1 MILAHHLIY
10 SAYGF
15 WLPNDP
21 RGSESSF
28 VRNEMLREFGPA
40 TKVHEHE
47 FVARKPHDRA
57 RRLAAKTAL
66 EYAPVRFNGVQ
77 ARAVAVGF
85 LNCVWRSNVTIWA
98 CAVLPDHVHLVVA
111 AHHRHNV
118 EVLANQ
124 LKGEATKKLLAE
136 GVHPFQDIKVYRD
149 RPPPCFARKWWV
161 IFKDNDES
169 VVNAIRYVERN
180 PIKAGFQ
187 EQVWRCA
194 TPYPGTYQPARAN
207 K

>member
-21 RGSESSF
+21 RGSESDF
-28 VRNEMLREFGPA
+28 VRNELLREFGPA

-57 RRLAAKTAL
+57 KRLAAKAAL
-66 EYAPVRFNGVQ
+66 EYSPVRFTGVQ
-77 ARAVAVGF
+77 ARAIALGF
-85 LNCVWRSNVTIWA
+85 GNSVQKSSVTIWA

-111 AHHRHNV
+111 AHRLRI
-118 EVLANQ
+118 ETLANL
-124 LKGEATKKLLAE
+124 LKGEATKQLLAD
-136 GVHPFQDIKVYRD
+136 GTHPFQNVRVYRD

-161 IFKDNDES
+161 IYKDDEES

-180 PIKAGFQ
+180 PLKAGLPAQRWSFVVPHP
-187 EQVWRCA
+187 E
-194 TPYPGTYQPARAN
+194 PYRP
-207 K
+207 KHEKS

>member
-28 VRNEMLREFGPA
+28 VRNEILREFGPA

-47 FVARKPHDRA
+47 FVAHKPHDRA
-57 RRLAAKTAL
+57 KRLAAKAAL
-66 EYAPVRFNGVQ
+66 EYAPVRFTGIQARAIGTGYRNGVQ
-77 ARAVAVGF
+77 
-85 LNCVWRSNVTIWA
+85 RSKLTIWA
-98 CAVLPDHVHLVVA
+98 CAVMPDHVHLVVA
-111 AHHRHNV
+111 AHKYPI
-118 EVLANQ
+118 ETLANL
-124 LKGEATKKLLAE
+124 LKGEATKQLLAD
-136 GVHPFQDIKVYRD
+136 GLHPFQDIKVYRD

-161 IFKDNDES
+161 IYKDNDEA
-169 VVNAIRYVERN
+169 VVNAITYVERN
-180 PIKAGFQ
+180 PLKAGLPAQKWKFVAPHPEAHPPTQ
-187 EQVWRCA
+187 EE
-194 TPYPGTYQPARAN
+194 